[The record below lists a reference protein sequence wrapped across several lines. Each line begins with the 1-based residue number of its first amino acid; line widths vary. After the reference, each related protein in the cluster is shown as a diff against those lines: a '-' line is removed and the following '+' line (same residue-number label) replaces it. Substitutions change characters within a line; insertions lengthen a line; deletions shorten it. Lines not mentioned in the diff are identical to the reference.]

1 MELIVTKTL
10 EEKELEPLKNVIN
23 LEILKNAAKKS
34 IEGLGESI
42 KTAVK
47 IPETLLKKV
56 YLTTSG
62 GAARS
67 IFLLKIKEDKT
78 VLVMIRMKNDK
89 KVGVNMTINNPKFKK
104 ALEKNLEGILKD
116 LALGNYKKITL

>member
-1 MELIVTKTL
+1 MELIVTKTV

-89 KVGVNMTINNPKFKK
+89 KVGVNMVIDNPK
-104 ALEKNLEGILKD
+104 LESILKD